1 MKKDQVKNALE
12 SLKSD
17 SKKRKF
23 TQTVDLIINLKDLDL
38 KKPEEQVDL
47 FVRLPKGRGRKVK
60 VCAFVGPELAA
71 EAKKVFDK
79 VILIEQFPGYTD
91 KRKTKKLASE
101 FHYFVAQANIM
112 AKVASTFGRVLG
124 TRGKMPNPK
133 VGCVVPPR
141 GVNLQQLYDQLQRT
155 VKAKAKVGPHMQCAV
170 GSEEMSD
177 DDLAENIM
185 SVYNAV
191 VHKLPNEQHNIKSIY
206 IKRTMSKPVQVS

>member
-1 MKKDQVKNALE
+1 MRQDQVRKALE
-12 SLKSD
+12 ALKAD
-17 SKKRKF
+17 SQKKNF
-23 TQTVDLIINLKDLDL
+23 TQTVDLIINLKDVDL

-71 EAKKVFDK
+71 EAKNIFDK
-79 VILIEQFPGYTD
+79 VILAEQFPGYSD

-101 FHYFVAQANIM
+101 YQFFVAQANIM

-133 VGCVVPPR
+133 AGCVVPPK
-141 GVNLQQLYDQLQRT
+141 GANLQQLYAVLQKTIKAR
-155 VKAKAKVGPHMQCAV
+155 AKAGPHLQCAV
-170 GSEEMSD
+170 GTEEMSES
-177 DDLAENIM
+177 DLAENVM

-191 VHKLPNEQHNIKSIY
+191 VHKLPNEHHNIKSVY
-206 IKRTMSKPVQVS
+206 VKKTMSKPVQVS